1 MMLKTFIFLLFFIGL
16 IYYIYHQVLNYL
28 EQFRNM
34 YWKKNRRRYK
44 NSENS
49 CNTKKIERK
58 INNVENDLAK
68 VYKMV
73 EKIDNDLNEDD

>member
-1 MMLKTFIFLLFFIGL
+1 MMLKTFIFLLFSIGT

-34 YWKKNRRRYK
+34 YGEKNQGRHK

-73 EKIDNDLNEDD
+73 EKIDNDLNEDE

>member
-1 MMLKTFIFLLFFIGL
+1 MLKTFIFLLFFIGL

-34 YWKKNRRRYK
+34 YWKKNRGRYK

>member
-1 MMLKTFIFLLFFIGL
+1 MLKTFIFLLFFIGL
-16 IYYIYHQVLNYL
+16 IYYIYHQILNYL
-28 EQFRNM
+28 EQFRNI
-34 YWKKNRRRYK
+34 YWKKNSDRHK
-44 NSENS
+44 KSENS